1 MLDLPLTGFVIGNQR
16 YKISGH
22 LNVNLFD
29 ENVVKI
35 CLKDVTQ

>member
-1 MLDLPLTGFVIGNQR
+1 MLDLFLIGFVIGNQR
-16 YKISGH
+16 YKIFGY

-35 CLKDVTQ
+35 CLKDVI